1 MPEMMRPIR
10 KGRMEYELAVLLVL
24 TATAVQPLA
33 ISAGVRYWDNPD
45 FRAYDVGDYASGA
58 VWNYDGIRN
67 QGADQPH
74 STTATTWKNLGTSG
88 SSNDL
93 FVRYLNQAGN
103 GWANSS
109 APASLGTIDG
119 RDTGSWTEDGFT
131 LTGDSHF
138 RTTGAINTGT
148 DYTLQML
155 IDATAA
161 DQKYENPCPLG
172 FSQWN
177 FNFNIEPAKSQ
188 IFWRN
193 NEGESPWMSG
203 TTYEYMTA
211 ILNGEN
217 KTAVFFKGVKPPTS
231 GNGFRQFG
239 SVSGYST
246 SGYCIGG
253 HNGTTV
259 QLVGTIKNFRYYKR
273 VLTQEELTWNRVVD
287 EARYF
292 GRRAPIPVTN
302 VVLAS
307 SYSRL
312 SGTEPNG
319 CYALDGE
326 GYTFTAPASR
336 MCRSRVWHCTGYTIE
351 MWDGSAWSAPV
362 AHDGETSYTALN
374 DGKVRLTWQWTG
386 GDGLVTY
393 DIDDYV
399 WEGLVLFWD
408 GIRNVGRN
416 LPHDPD
422 SINWVN
428 LGSGGSTHDLLLQRL
443 NADGSAYERVTG
455 FAADGGRDPGAWM
468 DNGFSFVGNSR
479 FRSGANVKVL
489 TNCTVQTLIDARAP
503 SGTPRFVFSI
513 SEGLYSLR
521 LTEQGK
527 FLWFYQNA
535 LSMSFDNASH
545 SYRYATGL
553 LNGAALTAA
562 FFSGTTVPTSAGG
575 EESSFCQLAS
585 VSPYSTSG
593 YSIGGGSSG
602 TLSGL
607 MVGTIRN
614 LRYYNRVLSDA
625 EVAQNRA
632 VDDYRYFGPSA
643 TNVFVV
649 AGGGVQAETG
659 VCQVSGTWTF
669 TATSVA
675 REDGTFAPVQRY
687 SIETLSNG
695 RWVGRT
701 LHVGSSY
708 TYTVG
713 TDPATV
719 RLKWLGPAKG
729 LIIDIK

>member
-1 MPEMMRPIR
+1 MAEMIKSARNGGR
-10 KGRMEYELAVLLVL
+10 KIAPLIAVI
-24 TATAVQPLA
+24 AIAVQPQMLKA
-33 ISAGVRYWDNPD
+33 DVKYWDNPD

-58 VWNYDGIRN
+58 VWNFDGIRN

-74 STTATTWKNLGTSG
+74 STTATTWKNLGSSG

-93 FVRYLNQAGN
+93 FVRVLNQAGN
-103 GWANSS
+103 DWANGS
-109 APASLGTIDG
+109 ALASLGIING
-119 RDTGSWTEDGFT
+119 RNTGSWTENGFT
-131 LTGDSHF
+131 LTGDSEF
-138 RTTGAINTGT
+138 RSTGPINTGT
-148 DYTLQML
+148 DHTLQML
-155 IDATAA
+155 IDAANA
-161 DQKYENPCPLG
+161 DQINENPCP
-172 FSQWN
+172 FAPSQWD
-177 FNFNIEPAKSQ
+177 FNFNIEPANSK

-193 NEGESPWMSG
+193 NGGASPFMTG
-203 TTYEYMTA
+203 DTFDYMTA
-211 ILNGEN
+211 ILNG
-217 KTAVFFKGVKPPTS
+217 TDMTRVFFKGVTPPTS
-231 GNGFRQFG
+231 GNGFRQFE

-253 HNGTTV
+253 HSGTSSL
-259 QLVGTIKNFRYYKR
+259 LVGTIKSFRYYKR
-273 VLTQEELTWNRVVD
+273 VLTQEELMWNRVVD

-307 SYSRL
+307 SYIRL
-312 SGTEPNG
+312 NGTEPNG

-351 MWDGSAWSAPV
+351 TWDGSAWSAPV
-362 AHDGETSYTALN
+362 AHDGETSYTASN
-374 DGKVRLTWQWTG
+374 GGKVRLTWQWTG

-408 GIRNVGRN
+408 SIRNVGRD
-416 LPHDPD
+416 LPHDPG
-422 SINWVN
+422 SINWIN
-428 LGSGGSTHDLLLQRL
+428 LGSDGSTHDLFLQRL
-443 NADGSAYERVTG
+443 KADGSAYERVTG
-455 FAADGGRDPGAWM
+455 FAADGGRDPGAWT
-468 DNGFSFVGNSR
+468 DNGFSCAGNSR
-479 FRSGANVKVL
+479 FRSNATVKVL
-489 TNCTVQTLIDARAP
+489 TNCTVQTLIDARA
-503 SGTPRFVFSI
+503 SSDTHMFVLSI

-521 LTEQGK
+521 LTEQGT
-527 FLWFYQNA
+527 FLWYYQNA
-535 LSMSFDNASH
+535 FAMSFDNASH

-562 FFSGTTVPTSAGG
+562 FFSGTTAPTSAGG
-575 EESSFCQLAS
+575 TESAFSLLDS

-607 MVGTIRN
+607 MVGTIRK

-632 VDDYRYFGPSA
+632 VDDYRFFGPSA

-675 REDGTFAPVQRY
+675 REDGTLAPVLGY

-701 LHVGSSY
+701 WHVGASY

-729 LIIDIK
+729 LVVDFK